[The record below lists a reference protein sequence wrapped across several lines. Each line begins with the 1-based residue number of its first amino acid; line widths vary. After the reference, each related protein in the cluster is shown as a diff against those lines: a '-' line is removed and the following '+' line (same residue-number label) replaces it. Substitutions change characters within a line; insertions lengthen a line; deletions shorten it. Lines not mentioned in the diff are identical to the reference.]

1 MFSSKPF
8 DRFIGF
14 QSIYKNAGSIVKKR
28 ITKEDNFTY
37 LFGSLVF
44 LLFTGAY
51 SAQFSSSF
59 MEEFLIEMTVFG
71 MIVGLWS
78 VRFSGSIFRLGIA
91 LIVIAVMSNFAINLI
106 EKTEFEIIQL
116 IFLLFYCFILL
127 KPTSEQALF
136 SDEIT
141 TNNIIG
147 SICIFLLLG
156 FIWAIFYLLV
166 IEVTPLSF
174 SGIELTT
181 WKENLPDV
189 MYFSF
194 VTLTT
199 LGYGDI
205 LPISPL
211 ARFFVYIEAIV
222 GVFYMAIVV
231 SSLVSAKGSSKI

>member
-1 MFSSKPF
+1 M
-8 DRFIGF
+8 
-14 QSIYKNAGSIVKKR
+14 KKR
-28 ITKEDNFTY
+28 ITREDNFTY

-44 LLFTGAY
+44 LLFSGAY
-51 SAQFSSSF
+51 SAQFTSGF
-59 MEEFLIEMTVFG
+59 MEEFLIEVTILG
-71 MIVGLWS
+71 MLIGLWS
-78 VRFSGSIFRLGIA
+78 VRFSGPTFKIGIV
-91 LIVIAVMSNFAINLI
+91 LIVIAVMSNFVITYI

-116 IFLLFYCFILL
+116 LLLLFFFLLIL

-141 TNNIIG
+141 SNNIIG

-166 IEVTPLSF
+166 TEVTPTSF
-174 SGIELTT
+174 SGIELIT
-181 WKENLPDV
+181 WKQNLPDFI
-189 MYFSF
+189 YLSF

-199 LGYGDI
+199 LGFGDV

-211 ARFFVYIEAIV
+211 ARFLVYMESIV

-231 SSLVSAKGSSKI
+231 SSLVSAKGSSKT

>member
-1 MFSSKPF
+1 M
-8 DRFIGF
+8 
-14 QSIYKNAGSIVKKR
+14 KKR
-28 ITKEDNFTY
+28 ITQKDNFSY

-51 SAQFSSSF
+51 STQFSSSF
-59 MEEFLIEMTVFG
+59 MEEFLIETTIFG
-71 MIVGLWS
+71 MIIGLWS
-78 VRFSGSIFRLGIA
+78 VRFSGPIFKTGIV
-91 LIVIAVMSNFAINLI
+91 LIIVAVLSNFAISFVD
-106 EKTEFEIIQL
+106 KTEFEIIQL
-116 IFLLFYCFILL
+116 ILLLLFFFIIL

-141 TNNIIG
+141 GNNIMG

-156 FIWAIFYLLV
+156 FIWAIFYLLL
-166 IEVTPLSF
+166 IEVTPTSF

-181 WKENLPDV
+181 WKQNLPDV

-199 LGYGDI
+199 LGYGDV
-205 LPISPL
+205 LPVSPL
-211 ARFFVYIEAIV
+211 ARFLVYMEAIV

-231 SSLVSAKGSSKI
+231 SSLVSAKGSSKA

>member
-1 MFSSKPF
+1 M
-8 DRFIGF
+8 
-14 QSIYKNAGSIVKKR
+14 KKR
-28 ITKEDNFTY
+28 ITQKDNFSY

-51 SAQFSSSF
+51 STQFSSSF
-59 MEEFLIEMTVFG
+59 MEEFLIEITIFG
-71 MIVGLWS
+71 MIIGLWS
-78 VRFSGSIFRLGIA
+78 VRFSGPIFKTGIV
-91 LIVIAVMSNFAINLI
+91 LIIVAVLSNFAISFVD
-106 EKTEFEIIQL
+106 KTEFEIIQL
-116 IFLLFYCFILL
+116 ILLLLFFFIIL
-127 KPTSEQALF
+127 KPASEQALF

-141 TNNIIG
+141 GNNIMG

-156 FIWAIFYLLV
+156 FIWAIFYLLL
-166 IEVTPLSF
+166 IEVTPTSF

-199 LGYGDI
+199 LGYGDV
-205 LPISPL
+205 LPVSPL
-211 ARFFVYIEAIV
+211 ARFLVYMEAIV

-231 SSLVSAKGSSKI
+231 SSLVSAKGSSKA

>member
-1 MFSSKPF
+1 M
-8 DRFIGF
+8 
-14 QSIYKNAGSIVKKR
+14 KKR
-28 ITKEDNFTY
+28 ITQENNFTF
-37 LFGSLVF
+37 LFSSLVF

-51 SAQFSSSF
+51 STQFSSSF
-59 MEEFLIEMTVFG
+59 MEEYLIEITILG
-71 MIVGLWS
+71 MIIGLWS
-78 VRFSGSIFRLGIA
+78 VRFSGPVFKIGIVLIIFSVL
-91 LIVIAVMSNFAINLI
+91 SNFTISFI
-106 EKTEFEIIQL
+106 DKTEFEIIQL
-116 IFLLFYCFILL
+116 ILLLLFFFIIL

-141 TNNIIG
+141 GNNIMG

-156 FIWAIFYLLV
+156 FIWAIFYLLL
-166 IEVTPLSF
+166 IEVTPTSF

-199 LGYGDI
+199 LGYGDV
-205 LPISPL
+205 LPVSPL
-211 ARFFVYIEAIV
+211 ARFLVYMEAIV

-231 SSLVSAKGSSKI
+231 SSLVSAKGSSKA